1 MHACGEDAVEGLRS
15 TGIIRRR
22 GGFDF
27 RCLFLDCYTVFT
39 VPLDLCCLD
48 S

>member
-1 MHACGEDAVEGLRS
+1 MHECGEDAVEGLRS
-15 TGIIRRR
+15 TGIIRRH

-27 RCLFLDCYTVFT
+27 QFLSTEYMVLEGRF
-39 VPLDLCCLD
+39 PFD